1 MGNLEKPLTWG
12 LVIVLLGYLFIANC
26 DCGEE
31 ASCRANND
39 FNIEF
44 EDDAVDVKLNELKVE
59 VYTTNSSPKNANID
73 SALNVVLDELAED
86 STIKALIKGGD
97 LDTTI
102 IESTINEDGENT
114 EKKVVIIKRTDE

>member
-26 DCGEE
+26 DCEDE
-31 ASCRANND
+31 TSCKANND
-39 FNIEF
+39 FNIES
-44 EDDAVDVKLNELKVE
+44 EVNSDDVKLNELKVE
-59 VYTTNSSPKNANID
+59 VHTTNSSPKNANID

-114 EKKVVIIKRTDE
+114 EKKVVIIKRTEE